1 MPAFAKFAV
10 LKKCLLKGVYWKIT
24 CIVILFYVVVQGFL
38 GQVPEREI
46 LHETIRNLY
55 FHVPMWFTMTALFS
69 ISVFYSIRHLSSQ
82 DIKHDY
88 YAVEFANIGI
98 LFGALGLT
106 TGMIWAKFTWGAW
119 WSFDPKQNGA
129 AVTLLIYLAY
139 MILRNSI
146 DDSKNKGRVSAV
158 YNIFAFSVMIPLIF
172 IMPRLVDSLHPG
184 AEGNPAF
191 SGYDLDG
198 NMRLIF
204 YPAVL
209 GWILLGIWMTDLRF
223 RMRVVKDKIYESR
236 F

>member
-1 MPAFAKFAV
+1 M
-10 LKKCLLKGVYWKIT
+10 KGIYWKLLP
-24 CIVILFYVVVQGFL
+24 ILILVYVMIQGFL
-38 GQVPEREI
+38 GEVPQREI

-55 FHVPMWFTMTALFS
+55 FHVPMWFTMTAMFTV
-69 ISVFYSIRHLSSQ
+69 SVVYSIVHLSTQ
-82 DIKHDY
+82 NAKHDY

-146 DDSKNKGRVSAV
+146 DDNKNRGRVSAV
-158 YNIFAFSVMIPLIF
+158 YNVFAFSAMVPLIF

-198 NMRLIF
+198 NMRLVF
-204 YPAVL
+204 YPAVV

-223 RMRVVKDKIYESR
+223 RMRVIKDKIYESR